1 MEIDFSVKATDVA
14 IIFATIIGPVLAVQA
29 QKWLERRSEV
39 KNRQLVIF
47 RTLMATRASNLSLAH
62 VEALN
67 AVPIEFY
74 GITNVVDT
82 WKLYLDHMGND
93 TTNPGWNDTRIT
105 LLVEM
110 LHAMAVRLGYT
121 LNKVEIKNEIYSPR
135 KHGDIESDQ
144 DVIRRGLALLLS
156 GKIALPMD
164 VKSFPGDPAA
174 IAEQQA
180 IRDALRKVLDGSA
193 PLPVKIESGAYAK

>member
-1 MEIDFSVKATDVA
+1 MVLDWSIKASDVA
-14 IIFATIIGPVLAVQA
+14 IVFATLVGPVLAVQA

-39 KNRQLVIF
+39 EKRQVVIF
-47 RTLMATRASNLSLAH
+47 RTLMATRASNLSVAH

-74 GITNVVDT
+74 GITNVVEA

-93 TTNPGWNDTRIT
+93 TTKSAWNDTRIT

-110 LHAMAVRLGYT
+110 LHAMAVRLGYK
-121 LNKVEIKNEIYSPR
+121 LNKVEIKNEVYSPR
-135 KHGDIESDQ
+135 KHGDIETDQ
-144 DVIRRGLALLLS
+144 DVIRRGLAQLLS
-156 GKIALPMD
+156 GQIALPMD
-164 VKSFPGDPAA
+164 VKSFPTDPAA

-180 IRDALRKVLDGSA
+180 IRDALQKVLDGSA
-193 PLPVKIESGAYAK
+193 PLAVKIQTEATVK